1 MGHFFKC
8 KLLILFAITM
18 LFAKNSYSQN
28 SDSKDAFRKVK
39 PLKESWQSLRFSE
52 IKPEGW
58 LKKQVDD
65 NLKGF
70 VGHLDSLVPDLIL
83 KDDIYGKDRLSKHVK
98 SKDVGAITD
107 DASAQSQFLWWNSET
122 QSNWRDGYIR
132 NAILAGNSNHLR
144 KAKEYVDRILS
155 TQDKDG
161 YLGIYD
167 KELRYTFDNEN
178 GELWS
183 KTTLLRGLLAWYGY
197 TRDKRVLTSIE
208 AATKDVLVH
217 YPINKSHPFYAI
229 KPDVGGIT
237 HGLMFT
243 DILEGLYRIT
253 HDETYRD
260 YALFLYKDF
269 SNQLLNEDAQQPK
282 QTDTIYN
289 LKGHG
294 AHTYEHLRA
303 LTAAYYA
310 SGNPMLKDALFN
322 FLHKIDQATTPSGGV
337 IGDEWIADR
346 RADATNAGYEYCSL
360 QEVMDGYLNLLLKSG
375 DPKYGDKAERVFLNA
390 AQGARHPSA
399 SCITYLKT
407 DNTYYLT
414 GGKNGDT
421 TQKTQTRY
429 KYSPVHQDAAVC
441 CVPNAGRI
449 APYYIQNMWMKNEKG
464 FAAMLL
470 GPCEVITKW
479 NDVEVKIR
487 EITNYPNNFNIDF
500 EIEVAQPVSFEIM
513 IRKPSWSK
521 SLSVTP
527 SLIEKDNYIVYQK
540 TWKGKSVIRLQLNP
554 DIKVLR
560 DQNNEYYFMYGPLVL
575 AHPIDAIEKVTK
587 DFPLAGFH
595 DLQYSPVSLV
605 IYQYC
610 NEKVFIN
617 ETNKSDLHFKS
628 IMLNPGNKRKEEISL
643 VPMGTTILRQVT
655 FK

>member
-1 MGHFFKC
+1 
-8 KLLILFAITM
+8 M
-18 LFAKNSYSQN
+18 LVNGNSYSQN
-28 SDSKDAFRKVK
+28 SNTNDAFQIVK
-39 PLKESWQSLRFSE
+39 PLNETWQSLRFSE
-52 IKPEGW
+52 IKPKGW

-132 NAILAGNSNHLR
+132 NAILADDPYYLR
-144 KAKEYVDRILS
+144 KAKEYIDRILS
-155 TQDKDG
+155 TQDQDG

-167 KELRYTFDNEN
+167 KELRYKFDNEN

-197 TRDKRVLTSIE
+197 TKDEKVLTAIE
-208 AATKDVLVH
+208 AATKDVMVH

-253 HDETYRD
+253 HHESYRE

-269 SNQLLNEDAQQPK
+269 SKQLLNEDAQQPK
-282 QTDTIYN
+282 QIDTIYN

-294 AHTYEHLRA
+294 VHTYEHLRA
-303 LTAAYYA
+303 LAAAYYT
-310 SGNPMLKDALFN
+310 SGNPLLKDALSN

-346 RADATNAGYEYCSL
+346 IADATNTGYEYCSL

-375 DPKYGDKAERVFLNA
+375 KTKYGDKAERVFLNA

-407 DNTYYLT
+407 DNSYCLT
-414 GGKNGDT
+414 GGKNGDI

-449 APYYIQNMWMKNEKG
+449 TPYYIQNMWMKNGKG
-464 FAAMLL
+464 FVAMLL
-470 GPCEVITKW
+470 GPCEVTTKW
-479 NDVEVKIR
+479 NNVEVKIR
-487 EITNYPNNFNIDF
+487 EITNYPNDFNVDF
-500 EIEVAQPVSFEIM
+500 EVEVAHPVTFEII

-521 SLSVTP
+521 TFSITP
-527 SLIEKDNYIVYQK
+527 SATEKNDYIAFRK
-540 TWKGKSVIRLQLNP
+540 TWSGKTKIKLQLYP
-554 DIKVLR
+554 AIKALR

-575 AHPIDAIEKVTK
+575 AYPIEAIEKVTK
-587 DFPLAGFH
+587 SFPLAGFY

-605 IYQYC
+605 IYQSC
-610 NEKVFIN
+610 NKKVFID

-628 IMLNPGNKRKEEISL
+628 IMLNPENKQKEEISL
-643 VPMGTTILRQVT
+643 VPIGTTILRQVT